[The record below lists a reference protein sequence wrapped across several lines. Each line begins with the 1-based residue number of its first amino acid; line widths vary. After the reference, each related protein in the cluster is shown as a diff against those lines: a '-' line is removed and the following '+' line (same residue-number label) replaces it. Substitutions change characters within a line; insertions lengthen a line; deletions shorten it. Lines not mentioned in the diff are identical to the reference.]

1 MTAEQDDGRIRR
13 SETDGASAEM
23 AGACPGVRGI
33 GNERAAYASEHGF
46 PVRAMYD
53 TKKVLVRKG
62 VLPHSGAL
70 KRGSVVR

>member
-1 MTAEQDDGRIRR
+1 
-13 SETDGASAEM
+13 M

>member
-1 MTAEQDDGRIRR
+1 ME
-13 SETDGASAEM
+13 E
-23 AGACPGVRGI
+23 AGEARLTEHQRKWLARVQGCEVSGMSVT
-33 GNERAAYASEHGF
+33 AYASKHGF

-53 TKKVLVRKG
+53 AKKVLVRIG